1 MLDNEFPCESNVL
14 LHALSVAE
22 PGQDGTRRP
31 QPGAKPM
38 RNPRPFIVS
47 QNGRFLFV
55 IHAYNARQARTLVAA
70 RLADTTGILIVAPR
84 KGSPR

>member
-1 MLDNEFPCESNVL
+1 
-14 LHALSVAE
+14 
-22 PGQDGTRRP
+22 
-31 QPGAKPM
+31 M